1 SIDPK
6 LSVFDNIADGNE
18 YIQLGNKSRHVIG
31 YLQEFLFAPERV
43 RSPASSLSG
52 GELSRLLLA
61 KLFAKPS
68 NLLILD
74 EPTND
79 LDMETLEVL
88 EGTLMDYPGTVL
100 LISHDRTFIDNTVT
114 DVIHLDGQGNTST
127 MVGGYSDWQAYVQR
141 AKEHNDANKEELSE
155 TTTKRKIKPTKKK
168 LSYNEQRELELLPEQ
183 IETLEQQ
190 LAALELATQESDFY
204 NQDQAD
210 IKDTFNTITQLQ
222 KDIDVAFSRWESL
235 SEES

>member
-1 SIDPK
+1 
-6 LSVFDNIADGNE
+6 
-18 YIQLGNKSRHVIG
+18 
-31 YLQEFLFAPERV
+31 
-43 RSPASSLSG
+43 
-52 GELSRLLLA
+52 
-61 KLFAKPS
+61 
-68 NLLILD
+68 
-74 EPTND
+74 
-79 LDMETLEVL
+79 
-88 EGTLMDYPGTVL
+88 
-100 LISHDRTFIDNTVT
+100 
-114 DVIHLDGQGNTST
+114 
-127 MVGGYSDWQAYVQR
+127 AYVQR